1 MRQIDLLDSTLRDGA
16 QSGGIAFSVEDKL
29 QIVEILDS
37 LGIPFLEAG
46 NPGSNPKD
54 LEFFRKAAHL
64 QLRHTRLVAFG
75 STVRKGEDPMADS
88 GLRALLEAGTEYC
101 SVFGKSSLLHVEKIL
116 QTTPEENLRMIRE
129 TCRYL
134 AGCGRKVLFDAEHF
148 FDGYQQNAQYAL
160 QTVDAAVDGG
170 ACGVVLCDT
179 NGGQFPQ
186 AVAAVTAALR
196 DHLPENLS
204 LGVHF
209 HNDCGLAVANTMAA
223 VDAGADHVQGTYLG
237 FGERC
242 GNADLSTLIPNL
254 QYKQAYACIPP
265 ENLVLLHAAAVK
277 LASVANIKLPAGAP
291 YVGSNAVRHKAGMHA
306 DGVMKL
312 SCSFEHIDPEIVG
325 NQRRFPASEM
335 SGRKVVFQKIRAIYP
350 DAAFDS
356 QETAEVLRTIKQME
370 RDGYQFEDCDASFEL
385 LVRRRMEHC
394 PPFFELINYNIL
406 SAKPSE
412 PDCGARATVK
422 VRVGNQVQLMAAEGN
437 GPVHA
442 LDQALRAALEVFY
455 PVLAQAH
462 LIDYKVRVL
471 DAQEATAAKVRVLI
485 TSTDGDHIFT
495 TMGVSGD
502 VVEASWAALSDSIAY
517 ALLKWQQKTR
527 NAPQNRRNAKW
538 E

>member
-1 MRQIDLLDSTLRDGA
+1 MRRIELLDSTLRDGA

-29 QIVEILDS
+29 QIVEILDA
-37 LGIPFLEAG
+37 LGIPFVEAG

-54 LEFFRKAAHL
+54 LEFFARAAHL
-64 QLRHTRLVAFG
+64 PLQHTRLVAFG
-75 STVRKGEDPMADS
+75 STIRKGERPQADT

-101 SVFGKSSLLHVEKIL
+101 AVFGKSSLLHVEKVL
-116 QTTPEENLRMIRE
+116 ETTPEENLRMIRE

-134 AGCGRKVLFDAEHF
+134 TGCGRRVLFDAEHF
-148 FDGYQQNAQYAL
+148 FDGYQQDAVYAL
-160 QTVDAAVDGG
+160 ATVNAALEGG
-170 ACGVVLCDT
+170 VSGVVLCDT
-179 NGGQFPQ
+179 NGGSFPQ
-186 AVAAVTAALR
+186 AAAAVAGALR
-196 DHLPENLS
+196 QHLPETVS

-209 HNDCGLAVANTMAA
+209 HNDCGLAVANSMAA

-242 GNADLSTLIPNL
+242 GNANLSTLIPNL
-254 QYKQAYACIPP
+254 QYKQDYACIPR
-265 ENLVLLHAAAVK
+265 ENLSLLHSAAVK
-277 LASVANIKLPAGAP
+277 LASVANMKLPAGEP
-291 YVGSNAVRHKAGMHA
+291 YVGSNAFRHKAGMHA

-335 SGRKVVFQKIRAIYP
+335 SGRKIVFQKIREIYP
-350 DAAFDS
+350 EAEIDS
-356 QETAEVLRTIKQME
+356 RETAAVLDTIKQME
-370 RDGYQFEDCDASFEL
+370 LEGYQFEDCDASFEL
-385 LVRRRMEHC
+385 LVRRRMEGRR
-394 PPFFELINYNIL
+394 PFFELINYNVL

-412 PDCGARATVK
+412 PECGARATVK
-422 VRVGNQVQLMAAEGN
+422 IRVGEQVQLMAAEGN

-455 PVLAQAH
+455 PILAEAH

-485 TSTDGDHIFT
+485 TSTDGNHIFT

-502 VVEASWAALSDSIAY
+502 VVEASWAALCDSIEY
-517 ALLKWQQKTR
+517 ALLKWKQQARDGRK
-527 NAPQNRRNAKW
+527 KK
-538 E
+538 

>member
-1 MRQIDLLDSTLRDGA
+1 
-16 QSGGIAFSVEDKL
+16 
-29 QIVEILDS
+29 
-37 LGIPFLEAG
+37 
-46 NPGSNPKD
+46 
-54 LEFFRKAAHL
+54 
-64 QLRHTRLVAFG
+64 
-75 STVRKGEDPMADS
+75 MADS

-134 AGCGRKVLFDAEHF
+134 AECGRKVLFDAEHF

-265 ENLVLLHAAAVK
+265 ESLVLLHAAAVK

-291 YVGSNAVRHKAGMHA
+291 YVGSNAFRHKAGMHA

-312 SCSFEHIDPEIVG
+312 SCSFEHIDPEVVG
-325 NQRRFPASEM
+325 N
-335 SGRKVVFQKIRAIYP
+335 
-350 DAAFDS
+350 
-356 QETAEVLRTIKQME
+356 
-370 RDGYQFEDCDASFEL
+370 
-385 LVRRRMEHC
+385 
-394 PPFFELINYNIL
+394 
-406 SAKPSE
+406 
-412 PDCGARATVK
+412 
-422 VRVGNQVQLMAAEGN
+422 
-437 GPVHA
+437 
-442 LDQALRAALEVFY
+442 
-455 PVLAQAH
+455 
-462 LIDYKVRVL
+462 
-471 DAQEATAAKVRVLI
+471 
-485 TSTDGDHIFT
+485 
-495 TMGVSGD
+495 
-502 VVEASWAALSDSIAY
+502 
-517 ALLKWQQKTR
+517 
-527 NAPQNRRNAKW
+527 
-538 E
+538 